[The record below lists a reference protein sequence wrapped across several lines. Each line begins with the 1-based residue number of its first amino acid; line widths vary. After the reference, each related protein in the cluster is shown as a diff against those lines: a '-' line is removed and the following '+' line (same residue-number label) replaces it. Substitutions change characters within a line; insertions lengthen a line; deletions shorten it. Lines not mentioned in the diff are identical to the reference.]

1 MTQTEN
7 EGGNF
12 VAKRNSLDMTQGP
25 VLRKLLVFAFPLM
38 FSAIV
43 NTFYHMA
50 DKVIAGQFIGP
61 NAMAAVGASGPL
73 LNLIINFF
81 VGVGAGVAVLC
92 GNYIGSRNQ
101 KAVRE
106 CVYTAPIVGLLF
118 GLMVTVIG
126 LVFDGPML
134 RATGTPNELFSDA
147 LLYMNIRMSCAPLEL
162 CNNFCIGVLTAHG
175 DTKRITVS
183 GLISGLVNLVG
194 NVVFVTVIP
203 LGIAG
208 IALSTN
214 LSILT
219 GLIIKIVIF
228 FSPKDNYKLK
238 LSEMKLH
245 WVHAKKMIAI
255 GLPSGLNNVVFNISN
270 VLLQSSV
277 NSFGSVVMAGN
288 SAADTVAE
296 FVWAFPSQL
305 AAACSCAAAQC
316 FGAHKIRRIDEVMK
330 KGIFSNTVAVL
341 LSCALVTVFAN
352 PVMNLFVED
361 PAVATAGIPKLMFCV
376 WGYAIYGISLIYAG
390 ALRGIQ
396 KTVFPMVIN
405 IGAICLPRVLWVW
418 FVFPSFHT
426 ATMLYLI
433 YPLSWTFSAVLMA
446 IAYYRARRNLL
457 AIHAA

>member
-1 MTQTEN
+1 M
-7 EGGNF
+7 
-12 VAKRNSLDMTQGP
+12 AKRNSLDMTQGP

-50 DKVIAGQFIGP
+50 DKVIAGQFIGAD
-61 NAMAAVGASGPL
+61 AMAAVGASGPL

-101 KAVRE
+101 KALRE
-106 CVYTAPIVGLLF
+106 CVYTAPLVGLLC
-118 GLMVTVIG
+118 GAVVAVIG
-126 LVFDGPML
+126 LTLDAPML
-134 RATGTPNELFSDA
+134 RATGAPEELFDDA
-147 LLYMNIRMSCAPLEL
+147 LLYMNVRISCAPLEL

-194 NVVFVTVIP
+194 NVVFVTIIP

-228 FSPKDNYKLK
+228 FSPNDNYRLK
-238 LSEMKLH
+238 LSEIKLH
-245 WVHAKKMIAI
+245 WVYAKKMVAI
-255 GLPSGLNNVVFNISN
+255 GLPSGLNNAVFSFSN

-277 NSFGSVVMAGN
+277 NSFGPVVMAGN
-288 SAADTVAE
+288 AAADTVAE
-296 FVWAFPSQL
+296 FVFAFPVQL
-305 AAACSCAAAQC
+305 AAACGCAAAQC
-316 FGAHKIRRIDEVMK
+316 FGAHNIRRIDDVVK
-330 KGIFSNTVAVL
+330 KGGLSNIVGVL
-341 LSCALVTVFAN
+341 LSCAMITLFAN
-352 PVMNLFVED
+352 PIMNIFVDD
-361 PAVATAGIPKLMFCV
+361 PAVVAAGIPKLLFCI
-376 WGYAIYGISLIYAG
+376 WGYSIYGISTIYSN

-396 KTVFPMVIN
+396 KTVFPMLIN
-405 IGAICLPRVLWVW
+405 ICAICLPRVLWVW
-418 FVFPSFHT
+418 FVFPTFNT
-426 ATMLYLI
+426 PNMLYFI
-433 YPLSWTFSAVLMA
+433 YPISWTLSAILMA
-446 IAYYRARRNLL
+446 ITYYRARRILLL
-457 AIHAA
+457 AHAA

>member
-1 MTQTEN
+1 M
-7 EGGNF
+7 
-12 VAKRNSLDMTQGP
+12 ARRNSLDMTQGP

-50 DKVIAGQFIGP
+50 DKVIAGQFLGP

-81 VGVGAGVAVLC
+81 IGVGAGVAVLC

-101 KAVRE
+101 KALRE
-106 CVYTAPIVGLLF
+106 CVYTAPLLGMLCGIVVAAMGLTL
-118 GLMVTVIG
+118 
-126 LVFDGPML
+126 DGPML
-134 RATGTPNELFSDA
+134 RATGTPDELFGDA
-147 LLYMNIRMSCAPLEL
+147 LVYMNIRMSCAPLEL

-194 NVVFVTVIP
+194 NVLFVTAFS

-214 LSILT
+214 LSVLT

-238 LSEMKLH
+238 LSEIKLH
-245 WVHAKKMIAI
+245 WVHAKKMVAI
-255 GLPSGLNNVVFNISN
+255 GLPSGLNNAVFGISN

-277 NSFGSVVMAGN
+277 NSFGPVVMAGN
-288 SAADTVAE
+288 SAADTVGE

-305 AAACSCAAAQC
+305 SAAASCAAAQC
-316 FGAHKIRRIDEVMK
+316 FGAHNIRRIDEVMK
-330 KGIFSNTVAVL
+330 KGIFGNTVGVL
-341 LSCALVTVFAN
+341 LSCVLVTVFAT
-352 PVMNLFVED
+352 PVMNMFVDD
-361 PAVATAGIPKLMFCV
+361 PAVAAAGIPKLMFCV
-376 WGYAIYGISLIYAG
+376 WGYAIYGISMIYAG

-396 KTVFPMVIN
+396 KTVLPMAIN
-405 IGAICLPRVLWVW
+405 IGAVCLPRVLWVW

-433 YPLSWTFSAVLMA
+433 YPLSWTLSAILMG
-446 IAYYRARRNLL
+446 ITYYRTRRNLL
-457 AIHAA
+457 ETYPV